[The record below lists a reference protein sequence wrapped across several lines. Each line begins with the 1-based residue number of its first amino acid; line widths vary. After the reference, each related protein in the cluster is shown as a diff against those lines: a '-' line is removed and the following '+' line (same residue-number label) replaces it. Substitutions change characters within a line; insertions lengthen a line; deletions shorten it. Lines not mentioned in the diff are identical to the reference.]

1 MEVPDEPPSPEH
13 LRLKEVFPGVSIEI
27 SSDPLVDLVPLHPPE
42 AVHDVESEDDHVKV
56 AVEPTSTETTSE
68 TKDAIFARIAGAPPP
83 PPPPPP
89 HEAIIKSDIIIKDRP

>member
-1 MEVPDEPPSPEH
+1 VT
-13 LRLKEVFPGVSIEI
+13 

-42 AVHDVESEDDHVKV
+42 AVHDVESEDDHDKV

-68 TKDAIFARIAGAPPP
+68 TKDAIFARIAGALPP

-89 HEAIIKSDIIIKDRP
+89 HEVIIKSDDKIKRFLDLSIYNPQKKLMDININ